1 MEYYIT
7 IEGRTVGP
15 MTKEQIFAYKVT
27 EKTPVSVDGGEWAP
41 LFTFPELQQLL
52 QPARTRTGTPDYLPC
67 PPAPPRPRTPRPQLR
82 AHRQGQNRG
91 RSSGHS
97 DRHSRNTLF
106 LYRQDRSRHIHH
118 PAVTGD
124 MRSMGHH
131 HSYPGHYDADHEPRG
146 I

>member
-15 MTKEQIFAYKVT
+15 MT
-27 EKTPVSVDGGEWAP
+27 
-41 LFTFPELQQLL
+41 
-52 QPARTRTGTPDYLPC
+52 
-67 PPAPPRPRTPRPQLR
+67 
-82 AHRQGQNRG
+82 
-91 RSSGHS
+91 
-97 DRHSRNTLF
+97 NTLF

-124 MRSMGHH
+124 MRSRGHH